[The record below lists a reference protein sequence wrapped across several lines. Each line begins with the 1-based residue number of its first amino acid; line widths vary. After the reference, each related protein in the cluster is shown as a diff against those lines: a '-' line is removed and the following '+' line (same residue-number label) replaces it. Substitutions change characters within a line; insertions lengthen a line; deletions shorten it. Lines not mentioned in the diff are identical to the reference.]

1 MWNPVKEILTL
12 ARELYAE
19 NPDHTPYG
27 EDPCGT
33 CAVLALEGAWGDL
46 YYPNGARHA
55 RHIGRENLDGAIT
68 ILASCAGV
76 IYEDG
81 NRAYVINWN
90 ATNST
95 ETVIAAFDQAILAS

>member
-1 MWNPVKEILTL
+1 MENPVKEILTL
-12 ARELYAE
+12 ARALYAE

-27 EDPCGT
+27 EEPCGT

-46 YYPNGARHA
+46 YYPDGD
-55 RHIGRENLDGAIT
+55 RHIGRENLTGAIT

-76 IYEDG
+76 VYEDG
-81 NRAYVINWN
+81 NRAYVIDWN